1 MAAPWIFMFVVFL
14 FFMGPFR
21 RRYWRTG
28 PWDSRREMESWKQE
42 RQTLES
48 NREEK
53 DRLREEHIETL
64 ESRVTELESRLDY
77 AERLLTHFRESSLGL
92 NPPAKQA

>member
-1 MAAPWIFMFVVFL
+1 MVAPWIFMFVVFL

-21 RRYWRTG
+21 RRYWYRG
-28 PWDSRREMESWKQE
+28 GWDARRGMESWKQE
-42 RQTLES
+42 RQALES
-48 NREEK
+48 SRDEK

-64 ESRVTELESRLDY
+64 ETRVTELESRLDY

-92 NPPAKQA
+92 NPPANQA